1 MAARFTCLMLSR
13 AFAALALAFLPAVAQ
28 DLPSSSDSTTA
39 RELEL
44 WMQPANDA
52 QAQAAPGESFKTV
65 TATVAPD
72 PFAVL
77 TSGALWEETYGE
89 MYARDLGDAFSLSC
103 VSSET
108 AFEEDES
115 EMAHTEQMGLVFA
128 PAPLVSVSGNF
139 HGSST
144 DAEVPN
150 EGTTTAG
157 AGLAAES
164 HLPGNSVMKVGLNF
178 DHTMA
183 DMPDALATDTNT
195 YNAEFDQ
202 PVGGMPLSAVL
213 KGQFQDTTVGG
224 TPAGSLPTLEQSL
237 VWKPMTDT
245 TIQMGLRQ
253 QQYQEFPGID
263 HELNEALFADFSQ
276 KVYDNVSWHSYA
288 ELLNTKG
295 LYSDAP
301 GVPLASGA
309 NGTPQATTPGSNA
322 SLSSSMPLSFEDQT
336 VTLSTGPTVQLQ
348 KDISAS
354 LEYSNRWDK
363 NPSAGSTGNEQRV
376 SVSVKGTF

>member
-1 MAARFTCLMLSR
+1 MAARLTGLILPR
-13 AFAALALAFLPAVAQ
+13 ALVALALAFLPASAQ
-28 DLPSSSDSTTA
+28 EVSASSGSDQASVRALAGWLQSDSAT
-39 RELEL
+39 
-44 WMQPANDA
+44 
-52 QAQAAPGESFKTV
+52 QAAPGESFKVVTGTV
-65 TATVAPD
+65 TPD

-89 MYARDLGDAFSLSC
+89 MYTRDLGDACSLTC
-103 VSSET
+103 QSSDT
-108 AFEEDES
+108 VFEEDEE
-115 EMAHTEQMGLVFA
+115 EMAHAEKMGLVFA
-128 PAPLVSVSGNF
+128 PAPLLSVSGDV
-139 HGSST
+139 HGASS
-144 DAEVPN
+144 DAEIPAD
-150 EGTTTAG
+150 GTTTAG
-157 AGLAAES
+157 AGLTAES
-164 HLPGNSVMKVGLNF
+164 HLPWDSVVKVGLNF

-183 DMPDALATDTNT
+183 DMPQAIATQIDT
-195 YNAEFDQ
+195 YQAELDQ
-202 PVGGMPLSAVL
+202 PLGRLPLSAVL
-213 KGQFQDTTVGG
+213 KGQFQGTTVGG
-224 TPAGSLPTLEQSL
+224 APGGNLPTLEQSL
-237 VWKPMTDT
+237 VWKPLTNT

-276 KVYDNVSWHSYA
+276 KMSDTVSWHSYA

-301 GVPLASGA
+301 GAPLASGA

-322 SLSSSMPLSFEDQT
+322 GLTSSMPLSFEDQT

-363 NPSAGSTGNEQRV
+363 NPTGATSGNEQRV
-376 SVSVKGTF
+376 SVSVKGSF

>member
-1 MAARFTCLMLSR
+1 MMPR
-13 AFAALALAFLPAVAQ
+13 AFAALALAALPAAAQ
-28 DLPSSSDSTTA
+28 DASATGDNASA
-39 RELEL
+39 RQLQGWL
-44 WMQPANDA
+44 QTDPTN
-52 QAQAAPGESFKTV
+52 QAAPGESFKTT
-65 TATVAPD
+65 TATLAPD

-89 MYARDLGDAFSLSC
+89 MYTRDLGDAFSLSC
-103 VSSET
+103 QTTDT

-115 EMAHTEQMGLVFA
+115 QMTHTEQMGLVFA
-128 PAPLVSVSGNF
+128 PAPLLNVSGNF

-144 DAEVPN
+144 DSPVPN
-150 EGTTTAG
+150 DGTTTSG

-164 HLPGNSVMKVGLNF
+164 HLPWDTVLHVGLTF

-183 DMPDALATDTNT
+183 DMSEAIATETET
-195 YNAEFDQ
+195 YNAQIEQ
-202 PVGGMPLSAVL
+202 PVSGSLSAVL
-213 KGQFQDTTVGG
+213 KGQFQGATVGG
-224 TPAGSLPTLEQSL
+224 APAGNLPTLEQSL
-237 VWKPMTDT
+237 VWKPVTNT

-263 HELNEALFADFSQ
+263 HQLNEAIFADLSE
-276 KVYDNVSWHSYA
+276 KVVDNVSWHSYA

-295 LYSDAP
+295 LYTDAP
-301 GVPLASGA
+301 GSPIATGA
-309 NGTPQATTPGSNA
+309 NGTPQATTPASNTSIA
-322 SLSSSMPLSFEDQT
+322 GSMPLSFEDQT

-363 NPSAGSTGNEQRV
+363 NPAVGAPANEQRV
-376 SVSVKGTF
+376 SVSVKGSF

>member
-1 MAARFTCLMLSR
+1 MAARTRRSLLPR
-13 AFAALALAFLPAVAQ
+13 TILALGVMALPAAAQ
-28 DLPSSSDSTTA
+28 EITPTGDNASVRQLQGWLESDT
-39 RELEL
+39 
-44 WMQPANDA
+44 
-52 QAQAAPGESFKTV
+52 QAVPGETFKAT

-89 MYARDLGDAFSLSC
+89 TYTRDLGEAFSLSC
-103 VSSET
+103 LSTDTV
-108 AFEEDES
+108 FEEDEA
-115 EMAHTEQMGLVFA
+115 EMAHAEQIGLVFA
-128 PAPLVSVSGNF
+128 PAALLNVSGNF

-144 DAEVPN
+144 DSQIPEN
-150 EGTTTAG
+150 GTTTAG

-164 HLPGNSVMKVGLNF
+164 HLPWDTVLHVGLNF

-183 DMPDALATDTNT
+183 DIPDAIATETRT
-195 YNAEFDQ
+195 YNAEIDR
-202 PVGGMPLSAVL
+202 PVSGKLSAVL
-213 KGQFQDTTVGG
+213 KGQFQGTTVGG
-224 TPAGSLPTLEQSL
+224 SAAGNLPTLEQSL
-237 VWKPMTDT
+237 VWKPLTNT

-263 HELNEALFADFSQ
+263 HQLNEAIFADLSE
-276 KVYDNVSWHSYA
+276 KVVDNISWHSYA

-301 GVPLASGA
+301 GAPIASGA
-309 NGTPQATTPGSNA
+309 NGTPQATMPGSNA
-322 SLSSSMPLSFEDQT
+322 GLTDSMPLSFEDQT

-348 KDISAS
+348 KDLSAS
-354 LEYSNRWDK
+354 FEYSNRWDK
-363 NPSAGSTGNEQRV
+363 NPTAGGPANEQRV

>member
-1 MAARFTCLMLSR
+1 MPC
-13 AFAALALAFLPAVAQ
+13 ALALLTGRGAAQ
-28 DLPSSSDSTTA
+28 QIAPTGDNAS
-39 RELEL
+39 
-44 WMQPANDA
+44 A
-52 QAQAAPGESFKTV
+52 QSLAGWLQADTPGTAPGENFKAV
-65 TATVAPD
+65 TATVTPD

-89 MYARDLGDAFSLSC
+89 MYTRDLGDACSLSC
-103 VSSET
+103 QSSDVV
-108 AFEEDES
+108 FEEDEQ
-115 EMAHTEQMGLVFA
+115 EMSHAQQMGLAFA
-128 PAPLVSVSGNF
+128 PGPLLNLNGNF

-144 DAEVPN
+144 DAGIPDDA
-150 EGTTTAG
+150 TQTAG

-164 HLPGNSVMKVGLNF
+164 HLPGDSIMKVGLNF

-183 DMPDALATDTNT
+183 DMPDAIATETRT
-195 YNAEFDQ
+195 YNAEVDHPMGKLTAQ
-202 PVGGMPLSAVL
+202 L

-224 TPAGSLPTLEQSL
+224 SAAGNLPSIEQSL
-237 VWKPMTDT
+237 VWKPVTDMTV
-245 TIQMGLRQ
+245 QMGLRQ

-301 GVPLASGA
+301 GAPIASGA

-322 SLSSSMPLSFEDQT
+322 SLTSSVPLSFEDQT
-336 VTLSTGPTVQLQ
+336 VTLTTGPTVQLQ

-363 NPSAGSTGNEQRV
+363 NPTGATSGDEQRV
-376 SVSVKGTF
+376 SVSVKGSF